1 MCRLLRVF
9 LFLLL
14 ASAGTT
20 VMAQTSVK
28 DTTGKKTVE
37 WETYGMPGFVLHTY
51 FPDLHDSLG
60 YFKGLSVEYL
70 IAAWIHKNENKGPSH
85 GRVYAKVNFMSS
97 SKKGINDI
105 FYMALGLDL
114 SLERN
119 PVRDIFIPYFG
130 IELGSMHQKQFGNVF
145 AITPTFG
152 VHIYSSQNI
161 FINLTGGYVYPS
173 VALEDLRGYTAQLGV
188 NFSFW

>member
-1 MCRLLRVF
+1 M
-9 LFLLL
+9 
-14 ASAGTT
+14 
-20 VMAQTSVK
+20 
-28 DTTGKKTVE
+28 E
-37 WETYGMPGFVLHTY
+37 WETYGMPGFVLHAY
-51 FPDLHDSLG
+51 FPDLSDSLG
-60 YFKGLSVEYL
+60 YFKGVSVEYL

-97 SKKGINDI
+97 SKEGIHDI

-130 IELGSMHQKQFGNVF
+130 LELGNMNQKQFGNVF

-161 FINLTGGYVYPS
+161 FVNLTGGYVYPS
-173 VALEDLRGYTAQLGV
+173 KNLEELRGYTAQLGV